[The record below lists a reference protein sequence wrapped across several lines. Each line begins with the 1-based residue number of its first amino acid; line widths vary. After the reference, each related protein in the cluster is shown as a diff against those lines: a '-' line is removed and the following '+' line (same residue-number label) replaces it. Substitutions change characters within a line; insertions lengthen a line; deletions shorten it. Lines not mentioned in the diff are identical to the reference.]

1 MDDII
6 IPIPKTSLEKLLKPI
21 NRATDSCILK
31 SDKNLLY
38 TVCTSDDKSVIL
50 YAACELPISL
60 DSIRLNLISIKKFL
74 TGLDCL
80 GDNGEFS
87 IILNT
92 NHLRC
97 QSKNDSDFDSTFFKY
112 HLVDDGIISESS
124 VNINTIAKL
133 SFDTEFEISVPKL
146 KQIMSAYS
154 FVTDVSKIYFYSKD
168 NTIHADIDDKTMSNV
183 DNMSFSISDKFIGDA
198 LEMPIALKIEVFKN
212 LISSKL
218 PVRVKINNQH
228 KVFVFSTKEHDDVE
242 LKYIVSAL
250 VK

>member
-1 MDDII
+1 MDDIT

-31 SDKNLLY
+31 TDKNFLY

-50 YAACELPISL
+50 YASCELPIEL
-60 DSIRLNLISIKKFL
+60 DSIKLNLISIKKFL

-80 GDNGEFS
+80 GDNGQFS
-87 IILNT
+87 ITLNK

-124 VNINTIAKL
+124 VNTSTIAKL
-133 SFDTEFEISVPKL
+133 TFDTEFEISVSKL

-154 FVTDVSKIYFYSKD
+154 FVTDVTKIYFYSK
-168 NTIHADIDDKTMSNV
+168 NNMIYADIDDKTMVNV
-183 DNMSFSISDKFIGDA
+183 DNMSFLVSEKSIGDL
-198 LEMPIALKIEVFKN
+198 LEKPIAIKIEVFKN

-218 PVRVKINNQH
+218 PVKVKINNEH
-228 KVFVFSTKEHDDVE
+228 KVFIFTTKEHEDVE